1 MRCVLDTWRCV
12 LKLATHTE
20 RTNVG
25 SASETESHLL
35 TDYDVFAE
43 LSLHFQ
49 HRVDFVVGL

>member
-20 RTNVG
+20 RTIVG

-49 HRVDFVVGL
+49 HRLDFVVGL